1 MQIRGAIPTVGLS
14 DGVVTVRDGIFT
26 EVEAGPADTSPPD
39 SGAVLLPGLLDIHC
53 HGGGGASF
61 ATLDAAEATAAA
73 AHHAARGTTR
83 VMASLVTA
91 EPADLVRQV
100 RVLAPLVADGTLL
113 GIHLEGP
120 FLSPARRGA
129 HEPSLLR
136 GPDPALLADLLD
148 AARGASNGGASNGGA
163 SNGTNGGA
171 GAEAGGGAIKVVTM
185 APELPGAAAAASL
198 LRTAGVLVAY
208 GHTDA
213 DYAEM
218 AKALTGAHGGA
229 LVTHLGNAMPPL
241 HHRAAGPIAAALV
254 AAAADRASVE
264 LIADGVHVDTGFT
277 ALVFAAAAPGRV
289 VLVTDAMAAAGM
301 ADGEYQLGPLAVTVS
316 GGVARL
322 AGPDGNGSIAGGTS
336 SLIEVVAHAAAAP
349 GVGLPVAARAASE
362 APARILGLAVPGP
375 DGPGRGAIEV
385 GMAADLVVTGPDLV
399 VRRVM
404 RAGRWLT
411 S

>member
-1 MQIRGAIPTVGLS
+1 MQIRGAIPTVGMS
-14 DGVVTVRDGIFT
+14 DGIVTVRDGMIT
-26 EVEAGPADTSPPD
+26 EIEPGPADTTPRD
-39 SGAVLLPGLLDIHC
+39 SEAVLLPGLLDIHC

-61 ATLDAAEATAAA
+61 ATVDPAEAKAAA
-73 AHHAARGTTR
+73 AHHAARGSTG

-100 RVLAPLVADGTLL
+100 RALAPLVAAGVLL

-136 GPDPALLADLLD
+136 SPDPALLADLLD
-148 AARGASNGGASNGGA
+148 AACCAAGGADAGPGASAIK
-163 SNGTNGGA
+163 
-171 GAEAGGGAIKVVTM
+171 GAIKVVTM
-185 APELPGAAAAASL
+185 APELPGAAAVASL

-213 DYAEM
+213 DYDTM
-218 AKALTGAHGGA
+218 AAALRGENGA
-229 LVTHLGNAMPPL
+229 LVTHLGNAMPSL
-241 HHRAAGPIAAALV
+241 HHRAAGPLAAALV
-254 AAAADRASVE
+254 AAAAGQASVE
-264 LIADGVHVDTGFT
+264 LVADGVHVDAGFT

-301 ADGEYQLGPLAVTVS
+301 PDGSYQLGPLAVTVA

-322 AGPDGNGSIAGGTS
+322 AGPDGSGAIAGGTS

-349 GVGLPVAARAASE
+349 GVGLPAAARAASE
-362 APARILGLAVPGP
+362 APAMMLGLTADGARGP
-375 DGPGRGAIEV
+375 RRGAIET
-385 GMAADLVVTGPDLV
+385 GMAADLVVTGPDLS

-404 RAGRWLT
+404 RDGEWLDER
-411 S
+411 